1 MRTEAVVN
9 EETALGFLLE
19 YSSQLLDC
27 QTLDDIFALAVKTS
41 KERLS
46 ARVSS
51 AFLFS
56 KEGRLERR
64 FTAGLSSAFPL
75 EVYQRGQGL
84 VGRTANTPEEFGY
97 PNLAS
102 DIDTDSRIQ
111 EDLVVVGYVQAYNDA
126 ILVEYGFEERATSAL
141 AVPLNGHHRTFGV
154 LRMVNKL
161 DPETDRVSGKP
172 FTDVDRDWLVMLA
185 RLTANAA
192 VNVKRR
198 NRLSTMAAFQ
208 LLGEDNEKV
217 FLDRVAKSLTDS
229 TSSYSACLIHAFD
242 RRTDELK
249 ILGHSKN
256 FRPLIGVERRDVR
269 VKIGQGVC
277 GQVFNS
283 GLSHRVVRDLR
294 DKSEGF
300 LFPQWVEFNGF
311 VSLICLTIKNRRGGP
326 DFGTLQLLTKYEY
339 IFDKDDIQ
347 YLESLAHQISTVLRT
362 LQENKDLQGINQLA
376 DQISQET
383 TMEGVLQTCVEK
395 MPVILGFDRALGI
408 VTVPGSS
415 TCRIV
420 ASTNEK
426 EVRKSFTNDTIL
438 ATLAKRP
445 KVRAFRSIRA
455 SRVPDGM
462 EDLLAAT
469 ESLVVLPIPRMG
481 SSFRYVILLAN
492 SQHSGRRSGRLKG
505 FHTSLASL
513 LQTIAS
519 QVSSSLRKNELLE
532 ELAIEARRQAT
543 LQRVLR
549 EISSTDLQGPATI
562 LKVALREL
570 VETLQVDVALL
581 GLFSWESEGLSPIV
595 VHGLKE
601 EEVTVISERLQRAMA
616 SPCEDTRYRSNL
628 EVFRH
633 SKALKEVAFP
643 LLSQEQVIGLLAL
656 GSSRPGTFD
665 EAALSFIETLLSG
678 ISGKVQN
685 NGLFRAAFT
694 LGTVRFDEITE
705 SRICEILA
713 EKTSEMMGTPV
724 TCVWLRR
731 QVDGLEILELGSI
744 HGAEIRGR
752 WPHVIERSEGGL
764 TWRSVEAGELRLTG
778 DSAESDRNDWYKFH
792 EDIQASGSG
801 FLHPEFVRENRL
813 KSMIS
818 IPLVLDQKVLGV
830 INTYTRRRYWFYAR
844 ASHLLQNLAL
854 SGAMALRSAELTRR
868 LSQINVDILN
878 KAQLANPGT
887 VALSFSH
894 DISHTMNHVNALLSS
909 LIILTPRRLQE
920 EDPGKNVIASLT
932 ESTDYLRELF
942 RSLVRYAAGKPL
954 RYVSTQLSG
963 ILDYVQY
970 ICSVRLQ
977 TKRIRSSIEVA
988 DIWLDCDKNQM
999 EQLFVNLFNNAIDA
1013 IAKKMTKGGQIEIS
1027 ARLTD
1032 SSSVEIQFKD
1042 NGIGMSAEE
1051 REHAFD
1057 LFFTTKGDEGTGFGL
1072 PICRKI
1078 VEDNHHGKIWVAPKT
1093 QEGTMIFIKLPRQQR
1108 KDQKGEIET

>member
-1 MRTEAVVN
+1 MQTEAIVN

-27 QTLDDIFALAVKTS
+27 RTLDDIFALAVKTS

-51 AFLFS
+51 VFLFS

-64 FTAGLSSAFPL
+64 FIAGLSGAFFL
-75 EVYQRGQGL
+75 EVYERGQGL
-84 VGRTANTPEEFGY
+84 VGRTAGTPEAFGQ
-97 PNLAS
+97 PSLAS

-111 EDLVVVGYVQAYNDA
+111 EDPVVVGYVQAYNDA
-126 ILVEYGFEERATSAL
+126 FRAEHGFEERATSAL

-154 LRMVNKL
+154 MRMVNKL
-161 DPETDRVSGKP
+161 DPKTGLVSGKP
-172 FTDVDRDWLVMLA
+172 FTNVDRDWLVMLA

-192 VNVKRR
+192 VNVRR
-198 NRLSTMAAFQ
+198 QNRLSTVAAFQ

-217 FLDRVAKSLTDS
+217 FLDRVATSLTDS
-229 TSSYSACLIHAFD
+229 TSSYSACLIHALD

-249 ILGHSKN
+249 ILGHSRN
-256 FRPLIGVERRDVR
+256 FRPLKGVKRRDVR

-283 GLSHRVVRDLR
+283 GLSHRVIRDLR
-294 DKSEGF
+294 DESAGF

-326 DFGTLQLLTKYEY
+326 DFGTLQLFTKYEY
-339 IFDKDDIQ
+339 IFDDDDIQ
-347 YLESLAHQISTVLRT
+347 YLESLAHQVSTVLRT
-362 LQENKDLQGINQLA
+362 LQEKNDLQGINRLA
-376 DQISQET
+376 DKISQET
-383 TMEGVLQTCVEK
+383 TVEGVLQTCVEQ
-395 MPVILGFDRALGI
+395 MPGALGFDRALGI

-415 TCRIV
+415 AFRIV
-420 ASTNEK
+420 ASTNDRD
-426 EVRKSFTNDTIL
+426 VRSIFTNPTIL
-438 ATLAKRP
+438 STLAKRP
-445 KVRAFRSIRA
+445 KIRAFRSVRI
-455 SRVPDGM
+455 SRIPEGT
-462 EDLLAAT
+462 EGLLAAT
-469 ESLVVLPIPRMG
+469 ESLVILPIPRVG
-481 SSFRYVILLAN
+481 SSFRYAILLAN
-492 SQHSGRRSGRLKG
+492 SQHSGRPSGRLKG
-505 FHTSLASL
+505 FYKSLASL
-513 LQTIAS
+513 LQTVAS

-549 EISSTDLQGPATI
+549 ETTSTDLQGPATI
-562 LKVALREL
+562 LEVTLREL
-570 VETLQVDVALL
+570 VDTLQVDVALL

-595 VHGLKE
+595 VHGLKKE
-601 EEVTVISERLQRAMA
+601 DVTPTSERLQRNLA
-616 SPCEDTRYRSNL
+616 SLGKVRSNPG
-628 EVFRH
+628 VFRH
-633 SKALKEVAFP
+633 PKTLKEATFH
-643 LLSQEQVIGLLAL
+643 LLSQEHVIGLLAL
-656 GSSRPGTFD
+656 GSSRPGAFD
-665 EAALSFIETLLSG
+665 EAALSFVETLLSG

-694 LGTVRFDEITE
+694 LGTVRFDEMTE

-713 EKTSEMMGTPV
+713 EKTSEVLGTSV
-724 TCVWLRR
+724 TCIWLRR
-731 QVDGLEILELGSI
+731 QVEGLETLELGGI

-752 WPHVIERSEGGL
+752 SFQHVIERSEGGL
-764 TWRSVEAGELRLTG
+764 TWRSIEAEEIRLA
-778 DSAESDRNDWYKFH
+778 DNSAESDREDWYKFH
-792 EDIQASGSG
+792 EDIQASESG
-801 FLHPEFVRENRL
+801 FLHPEFVHENRL

-818 IPLVLDQKVLGV
+818 IPLILDKKVLGV

-844 ASHLLQNLAL
+844 ASFLLQNLAL
-854 SGAMALRSAELTRR
+854 SGAMALRNAELTLR
-868 LSQINVDILN
+868 LSRINVDILN

-920 EDPGKNVIASLT
+920 EDPGRNVIASLT

-954 RYVSTQLSG
+954 RYVSTRLSV

-977 TKRIRSSIEVA
+977 TKRISSSIDME
-988 DIWLDCDKNQM
+988 DIWLVCDKNQL
-999 EQLFVNLFNNAIDA
+999 EQVFVNLFNNAIDA
-1013 IAKKMTKGGQIEIS
+1013 IARKMTKGGQIEIY
-1027 ARLTD
+1027 ARLLDD
-1032 SSSVEIQFKD
+1032 SFVEIQFKD

-1078 VEDNHHGKIWVAPKT
+1078 VEDNHHGKISIAPKT
-1093 QEGTMIFIKLPRQQR
+1093 QEGTTIFIKLPRQQGTDKR
-1108 KDQKGEIET
+1108 GGIGT